1 MIVFCLTYLSVQFY
15 LYEMSLKSELHFS
28 SVMLANSGL
37 MG

>member
-1 MIVFCLTYLSVQFY
+1 
-15 LYEMSLKSELHFS
+15 MSLKSELHFS